1 MEERKNDTQ
10 AAVVEVSHL
19 YKSFEG
25 IDVLKDFNIQLYK
38 GENLVIIGRSG
49 VGKSVLIKCIVGLV
63 RPDNGTIK
71 LLGKNILEIKHKE
84 LDDLR
89 VKIGFLFQGSAL
101 YDSMTVRE
109 NLEFSLRRKMK
120 HLTEV
125 DIDKMVKHA
134 LEDVGLP
141 NTAEMMP
148 SELSG
153 GMLKRIALARAL
165 ILKPSVMFYDEP
177 TAGLDPVTGREISEL
192 IVKVQKQYNTSS
204 IIITHDLLCAKITA
218 TRVAMLIDG
227 ICYKEG
233 TFEEIKKSEDNKVKQ
248 FFTESVEQN

>member
-1 MEERKNDTQ
+1 MQNNTQ
-10 AAVVEVSHL
+10 VPVIEVSHL
-19 YKSFEG
+19 YKSFED
-25 IDVLKDFNIQLYK
+25 IDVLKDFNIRLYK

-49 VGKSVLIKCIVGLV
+49 VGKSVLIKCIIGLI
-63 RPDNGTIK
+63 RPDKGTIN
-71 LLGKNILEIKHKE
+71 LLGKNILDIKHKE
-84 LDDLR
+84 LDELR
-89 VKIGFLFQGSAL
+89 TKVGFLFQGGAL

-120 HLTEV
+120 HVSKEDT
-125 DIDKMVKHA
+125 DKMVKQA

-165 ILKPSVMFYDEP
+165 ILKPSVMLYDEP
-177 TAGLDPVTGREISEL
+177 TAGLDPVTTREISEL

-204 IIITHDLLCAKITA
+204 IIITHDVVCAKITA

-227 ICYKEG
+227 ISYKEG
-233 TFEEIKKSEDNKVKQ
+233 SLKEVMESEDTKIKQ
-248 FFTESVEQN
+248 FFTESVEQI